1 MDAVE
6 SECSA
11 EAAAAAVDHSLY
23 VVCSGEFAASCSRD
37 WPSQQQL
44 IDVSSNV
51 VSLFTNIQGL
61 DFRSVNQAIQTAQ

>member
-6 SECSA
+6 SECSD
-11 EAAAAAVDHSLY
+11 EAAAVDHSLY
-23 VVCSGEFAASCSRD
+23 VVFSGEFAASCSRD

-61 DFRSVNQAIQTAQ
+61 DFHSVNQAIQTAQ